1 MIPQRYR
8 DLEEMLARGRRELA
22 AAAPQWLATTREIF
36 ERLMQMAGDPA
47 VSDDAFRDAL
57 LQAADVFPTLWDQ
70 LDHMKLAELFIG
82 YQGAAMANGIAEAM
96 EKTQDDKTQD
106 TRKEI

>member
-8 DLEEMLARGRRELA
+8 DLDEMLARGRRELA
-22 AAAPQWLATTREIF
+22 AAAPQWLATARAIF
-36 ERLMQMAGDPA
+36 ERLMAMAGDPA

-57 LQAADVFPTLWDQ
+57 LQAADAMPSLWDQ
-70 LDHMKLAELFIG
+70 LDHMKLADLFIG

-96 EKTQDDKTQD
+96 ET
-106 TRKEI
+106 KEET